1 MAKHVIIIKT
11 STDIPASLDR
21 NLADSYLN
29 TSYWAELIR
38 MDEQGANLRI
48 GQPHPEAVT
57 QQLEEFGIKSYAFI
71 TAWNPGSQ
79 PLDQWHNR
87 WRNLNLEMELHPHCR
102 LLRRGMGIGTNEN
115 WQSEES
121 FWALD
126 IPVEKAVEIGRQF
139 GQNAMVVWQEGGVPE
154 LWWI

>member
-1 MAKHVIIIKT
+1 MISNVIVIKEP
-11 STDIPASLDR
+11 SDIPAHLDR
-21 NLADSYLN
+21 TLVENYLN
-29 TSYWAELIR
+29 TSYWTELIR
-38 MDEQGANLRI
+38 MDEQGVNLRI
-48 GQPHPEAVT
+48 GQPHPEKVT
-57 QQLEEFGIKSYAFI
+57 QQLEELGIKSYAFI

-87 WRNLNLEMELHPHCR
+87 WRNLNLEQELHPLCR
-102 LLRRGMGIGTNEN
+102 LLRRGMGIGTHEN

-126 IPVEKAVEIGRQF
+126 ISLEQAVQTGRQF
-139 GQNAMVVWQEGGVPE
+139 GQNALVVWQEGGVPE